1 MKQCF
6 CTKISKG
13 NPKLLLLLLLL
24 VYLFFCSLFK
34 SKQSEPELEVVV
46 TFFFQRLARNLS
58 FCCEPRAN
66 PFFFP
71 FSARLLYYKA
81 TTVLFFCSWNQGF
94 QYAWKYPKVRIPNLA
109 GIPETRTFTPF
120 LQFQKFWNYS
130 IEKQNFRF
138 YLVWFVGL
146 WTLKTRTF
154 LKF

>member
-120 LQFQKFWNYS
+120 LRTQNSF
-130 IEKQNFRF
+130 NFRSS
-138 YLVWFVGL
+138 GIISM
-146 WTLKTRTF
+146 KSRTSGF
-154 LKF
+154 IWCGH